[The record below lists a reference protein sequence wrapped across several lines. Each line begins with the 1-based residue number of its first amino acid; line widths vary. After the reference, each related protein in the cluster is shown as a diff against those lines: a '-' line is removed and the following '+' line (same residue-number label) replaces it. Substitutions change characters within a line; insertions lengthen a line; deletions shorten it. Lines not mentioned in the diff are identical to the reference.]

1 MPQQWVRTFTVCWRK
16 CGNTAWGEKDSEAD
30 LGKPHCWFSGI
41 LTFGYCRTTCGRT
54 GEARTGKR
62 NHTFNERNVV
72 ILGKIGT
79 GKRTLANRTVGADI
93 FQPSEHSDS
102 EHSDS
107 EQHYEEKR
115 TQNMLYRI
123 LIVHTGSL
131 QTDLLT
137 QYIRRCFERIHLI
150 ILQVLLVTIMH
161 RSLNPRKS

>member
-1 MPQQWVRTFTVCWRK
+1 MLNLSPLVQRYSTIRILPNDV
-16 CGNTAWGEKDSEAD
+16 GE
-30 LGKPHCWFSGI
+30 P
-41 LTFGYCRTTCGRT
+41 

-79 GKRTLANRTVGADI
+79 GKRTSANRIVGEQI

-115 TQNMLYRI
+115 AQNMLYRI
-123 LIVHTGSL
+123 LYGKLADRSSNTVYSTVFREDPFDHTCHL
-131 QTDLLT
+131 Q
-137 QYIRRCFERIHLI
+137 RSIH
-150 ILQVLLVTIMH
+150 
-161 RSLNPRKS
+161 RRKS